1 MKMIC
6 NILDTNRETNR
17 EMLDMIDPP
26 VLDEKIREFIEKQ
39 KVKNQLEI
47 KNKKLKNALGLI
59 AYSENTENNE

>member
-1 MKMIC
+1 
-6 NILDTNRETNR
+6 
-17 EMLDMIDPP
+17 MLDMIDPP